1 MIDEMET
8 VNNKTGI
15 REKIAM
21 LFTNPFFIIEVIIL
35 CSFLMYMYG
44 GLGYILGII
53 IAVITLWA
61 LDWDLSYF
69 GIGKVKWWYSLKQ
82 AVLYTL
88 IIILLNDL
96 LLSPIIELYLFQDID
111 LSAFDSLRGN
121 TMNLFIMLLFMWIAA
136 AFGEE
141 FLYRGY
147 LMKRSAILLGNTKRA
162 WIIALFISATIFGF
176 SHAYQGPGGILTTGL
191 VGLILA
197 YIFYEHRENLMI
209 PILTHGIYD
218 SYGIYLIYLS
228 KDQWPKEFVQTIIQS
243 TSL

>member
-1 MIDEMET
+1 MET
-8 VNNKTGI
+8 VKNKIGF
-15 REKIAM
+15 REKVAK
-21 LFTNPFFIIEVIIL
+21 LVTNRFFIIEVIIL

-61 LDWDLSYF
+61 LHWDLSYF

-82 AVLYTL
+82 AILYTL
-88 IIILLNDL
+88 IIIFLNDL

-121 TMNLFIMLLFMWIAA
+121 TNNLLIMLLFMWIVA

-147 LMKRSAILLGNTKRA
+147 IMKRAAILLGNTKRA
-162 WIIALFISATIFGF
+162 WIIALFISAIIFGF
-176 SHAYQGPGGILTTGL
+176 SHAYQGPSGILTTGL
-191 VGLILA
+191 VGLMLA
-197 YIFYEHRENLMI
+197 YIFYEHKVNLMI

-218 SYGIYLIYLS
+218 TYGIYMIYMNQ
-228 KDQWPKEFVQTIIQS
+228 DQWSKEFIQTIIQA
-243 TSL
+243 TNL